1 MATPLRAFLMLKLA
15 SGEWDIRV
23 CQTLEDLARCWDD
36 RPDSVSGALLHIGF
50 ERAPARQY
58 DDAVRQ
64 FAANLLLTKAAAT
77 ALPSSYK
84 SSNEPAAWSAE
95 NEPLYLATEGWGYV
109 AEAPAAAT
117 CATEEKI
124 SWEDWIADLV
134 ICEPHLAEKLRTCG
148 ITDEVSYLKN
158 EADLDSET
166 RRVLGIFRAERLVG
180 NNWDD
185 PCQVAAA
192 APPWMSAMAVD
203 QLPLTVRIGNVFRHS
218 AISVVSDLTAY
229 SMADLVRWANFG
241 RTSVHQLANI
251 LRDTILAGPVGL
263 GGSTPREVAPTLMLA
278 VRQSLLRLDAR
289 TRDIVSRRMGLDS
302 AAETLEEVGRSYG
315 LTRERIRQLES
326 KALKRIIRTEYWDD
340 LLAAK
345 LKLLLAGREFPLPLI
360 GVEAVDRWFEGIGKN
375 PRAAKYILNNLCV
388 TPVGLVS
395 IGGVEYLSHLDQ
407 DAWNATVFS
416 ARNLLKHA
424 VGEHWTRSHT
434 RMMVQGLL
442 PREASEL
449 ATILW
454 SEVVGKCHFNDD
466 SDDAVLV
473 RYGGGADP
481 VVEVVLLEAEA
492 PLHFTEITRR
502 ASEKAGRQFDERR
515 VHNAAHEL
523 GYLFAPGTY
532 GLLKHVGV
540 PTDQLN
546 VIAEESAEIIQDGEP
561 GKQWHASELLEELKA
576 RGVVRDDRIDKHV
589 IDIAL
594 HEHQL
599 LQSLGRMVWAAP
611 GSTTDAARIEVRQAL
626 VSILQ
631 QAGEP
636 LTTDELRQRL
646 TAVRGINST
655 MQFAVVDPLI
665 KLGTSTWGLND
676 RDLPVKRGDQAAML
690 DGIVRQ
696 MQARNRP
703 VHIAE
708 AELVLGCKVPARALF
723 CLAANDARFA
733 IGTDRKLH
741 LRQWIQ

>member
-1 MATPLRAFLMLKLA
+1 MLKLA
-15 SGEWDIRV
+15 DGEWDIKV
-23 CQTLEDLARCWDD
+23 CQTLEDLAHHWDV
-36 RPDSVSGALLHIGF
+36 RPSSVSGAVVHIGF
-50 ERAPARQY
+50 ERRPARCY
-58 DDAVRQ
+58 DDAAEQ
-64 FAANLLLTKAAAT
+64 FSRSLLLTKAAA
-77 ALPSSYK
+77 AAFPPPYK
-84 SSNEPAAWSAE
+84 SSEAPVAWSAE
-95 NEPLYLATEGWGYV
+95 NEPLYLGTDGWGYV
-109 AEAPAAAT
+109 AEAPSAAPALAKDEPT
-117 CATEEKI
+117 Y
-124 SWEDWIADLV
+124 DGWIAELIARD
-134 ICEPHLAEKLRTCG
+134 PQLADKLRACG
-148 ITDEVSYLKN
+148 VTDETSYL
-158 EADLDSET
+158 ERETDLDAET
-166 RRVLGIFRAERLVG
+166 RRLLGIFRAERLIG
-180 NNWDD
+180 HNWDD

-203 QLPLTVRIGNVFRHS
+203 QLPLTVRIGNVFRQS
-218 AISVVSDLTAY
+218 AITLVSDLTAY
-229 SMADLVRWANFG
+229 SMADLLRWANFG

-251 LRDTILAGPVGL
+251 LRDAILAGPVGL

-289 TRDIVSRRMGLDS
+289 ARDIVSRRMGLDS
-302 AAETLEEVGRSYG
+302 APETLEEVGRSYG

-326 KALKRIIRTEYWDD
+326 KALKHIIRTEYWDD
-340 LLAAK
+340 LLAGK
-345 LKLLLAGREFPLPLI
+345 LRSLLAGREFPLPLI

-442 PREASEL
+442 PPEASEL

-454 SEVVGKCHFNDD
+454 SEVVGKCHFNGD

-481 VVEVVLLEAEA
+481 VVEAVLLEAEA
-492 PLHFTEITRR
+492 PLHFTEIARR
-502 ASEKAGRQFDERR
+502 ASQKAGREFDERR

-540 PTDQLN
+540 AMDQLN

-576 RGVVRDDRIDKHV
+576 RGVVRDDRVDKHV
-589 IDIAL
+589 VDIAL

-646 TAVRGINST
+646 IALRGINST

-676 RDLPVKRGDQAAML
+676 RDLPVKRGDQPAML
-690 DGIVRQ
+690 DGIVRE

-741 LRQWIQ
+741 LRQWVQ